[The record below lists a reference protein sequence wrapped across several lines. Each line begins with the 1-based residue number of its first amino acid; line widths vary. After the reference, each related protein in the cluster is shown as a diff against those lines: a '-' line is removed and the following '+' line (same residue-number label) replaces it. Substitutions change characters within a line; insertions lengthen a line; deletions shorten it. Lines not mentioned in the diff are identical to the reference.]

1 MGMKIINVK
10 MNEPI
15 KSLGKLSACIGY
27 FDGLH
32 KGHMQLVN
40 KAIQNAKENNCLSC
54 LITFDPDPVV
64 IVKNLDFR
72 KHLTPLER
80 KLDIA
85 KNTGIDVVVV
95 LNMTKEM
102 SMLDPKDFINSILV
116 ALNIEY
122 LVCGYDFRFGF
133 KGAGDTEALK
143 EYGKE
148 YFSTQVIEP
157 VVFDNQKISST
168 RIIEALNQGD
178 VQLVSILLNRPYSIK
193 SKVVHGRKQGRK
205 IGFPT
210 INLEYNEEYY
220 TPKEGVYAGVGIVDG
235 QAYRAMT
242 NVGHN
247 LTFNHTEQLSIEAF
261 LLDFDNDVYGK
272 EVEILF
278 THRLRDELK
287 FDTIE
292 ELIEQMKDDEKQT
305 INKVSVQMLKS
316 LV

>member
-1 MGMKIINVK
+1 MKVINVK
-10 MNEPI
+10 LNEPI
-15 KSLGKLSACIGY
+15 KSVGKLSACIGY

-32 KGHMQLVN
+32 KGHQQLVN
-40 KAIQNAKENNCLSC
+40 KAIKNAKENNCLSC

-72 KHLTPLER
+72 KHLTPLQR
-80 KLDIA
+80 KIDIA
-85 KNTGIDVVVV
+85 MQIGIDVVVV

-102 SMLDPKDFINSILV
+102 SMLDPKDFVDSILV
-116 ALNIEY
+116 ALNVKY

-133 KGAGDTEALK
+133 KGAGDSEALK
-143 EYGKE
+143 EFGKE
-148 YFSTQVIEP
+148 HFMTQVIEP

-168 RIIEALNQGD
+168 RIINALNEGD
-178 VQLVSILLNRPYSIK
+178 VELVSILLNRPYSIK

-210 INLEYNEEYY
+210 INLEYNIEYY
-220 TPKEGVYAGVGIVDG
+220 TPKEGVYSGVAIVDG

-247 LTFNHTEQLSIEAF
+247 LTFNHTQNLSIEANI
-261 LLDFDNDVYGK
+261 LDFNEDVYGK
-272 EVEILF
+272 EVEIMF
-278 THRLRDELK
+278 THRLRDEMK
-287 FDTIE
+287 FDTVQ
-292 ELIEQMKDDEKQT
+292 ELINQMKDDEMQT
-305 INKVSVQMLKS
+305 LNKVSVQMLKS